1 MAALLLLHDSGVGPV
16 GVAALLGPRLTFVA
30 GGVLGVAVMIVVGVR
45 LALGR
50 RAPSAPTPAE
60 GPAAA
65 PPHAEGMPGRSAP
78 ARSSAP
84 LSGA

>member
-1 MAALLLLHDSGVGPV
+1 M
-16 GVAALLGPRLTFVA
+16 
-30 GGVLGVAVMIVVGVR
+30 LGVAVMIVVGVR